1 MSVWYQMAM
10 RSLPSSEP
18 ELGTLIGAAIKAM
31 RLDVSWTEREF
42 AARLRTNQAA
52 VHRLEAGRQRHIDS
66 QLATA
71 ALRLLGIRVS
81 VDSNTP
87 GRAGRREQRDAIH
100 ARCVGY
106 VTRQL
111 TQRGWEVRSEVE
123 IGEDR
128 YRGWIDVLGYRS
140 SDGAILV
147 IEVKTQIDDFGR
159 VLRSLGCYARSSR
172 DAARSLGWRP
182 RIVVPALIALASVE
196 TDSRLAAN
204 VDLIRNELPGDADSL
219 AAWVDDPA
227 TKAPKPSVALID
239 PISRRRAW
247 LWRTRADGRRRPAAY
262 ADYRAAAAAMR

>member
-159 VLRSLGCYARSSR
+159 VLRSLG
-172 DAARSLGWRP
+172 
-182 RIVVPALIALASVE
+182 
-196 TDSRLAAN
+196 
-204 VDLIRNELPGDADSL
+204 
-219 AAWVDDPA
+219 
-227 TKAPKPSVALID
+227 
-239 PISRRRAW
+239 
-247 LWRTRADGRRRPAAY
+247 
-262 ADYRAAAAAMR
+262 